1 MERTRRGGTV
11 LAFLI
16 GGVVGAGIAMLYAPN
31 SGAETRK
38 KMKEGLGDATD
49 WARDKYDDARQT
61 VADTTGKVR
70 QIVDEKKEDL
80 KAAVDVGKEAFLRGK
95 ERLLRETS

>member
-1 MERTRRGGTV
+1 MERSRIGGTA
-11 LAFLI
+11 LAFLV
-16 GGVVGAGIAMLYAPN
+16 GGVVGAGIALLYAPY
-31 SGAETRK
+31 SGAETRR
-38 KMKEGLGDATD
+38 KMKDGLGDATD

-70 QIVDEKKEDL
+70 QMVDEKKEDL
-80 KAAVDVGKEAFLRGK
+80 KAAVDAGKEAFMRGK